1 MMKKLKV
8 NRLLFC
14 AISFAFMTA
23 SHAASAAV
31 DADNDGLLEINNL
44 NDLHEI
50 RNDISGKRLWGSD
63 EGCPTSGCNGWELTS
78 DLDFDTNGNGY
89 IDSGDWKGGRSWVP
103 FDSMTDVVFEGNS
116 HSISNLLSAVPVI
129 RGNDYYWGLF
139 SQMRYSTIKN
149 LRLIKPIVLANTSL
163 MPSDNYLNA
172 GILVGYLW
180 NTKLQNIVVS
190 NATLSV
196 DRPNVLTPLKNPG
209 FVGGVVG
216 LADSDDFER
225 LWGVHFRG
233 TVTVQNIIS
242 YLGGLAGL
250 MDLTVVVESS
260 AQGNLNYIG
269 NMGWVG
275 GIAGSATDSGI
286 YTTYSTATVKGHI
299 GGGVVGQGVNF
310 SLERVYST
318 GSIRGDTEYLGGL
331 VGMAS
336 GDVVLY
342 SGYST
347 SIVNDNQVGLVG
359 GYPGYI
365 FNVGTYQ
372 VIDPNGKTLNTP
384 AFGYS
389 LPITQ
394 QALACASNPVD
405 ELCEDPYALSSWN
418 EYLWDFGSSTELP
431 VLRQNTQYP
440 WTSVDRPVSGKGD
453 YETVAAISA
462 RYPCDQPL
470 DLQVKEKKS
479 GYVFSVKT
487 PEKFDFFNAV
497 EGLQCTAG
505 EQACNNYE
513 VSYLCTVN
521 GHSSWTQWASN
532 TPTSTNP
539 NETELPLLCN
549 GGVNTGIRV
558 RKKGETKEYWGAP
571 QKPAKF
577 SLDYGFAC
585 NNKDNGGG
593 TSCKDYEA
601 RLVCSAKTLLTN
613 P

>member
-116 HSISNLLSAVPVI
+116 HSISNLLNAVPVI
-129 RGNDYYWGLF
+129 RGNKYYWGLF
-139 SQMRYSTIKN
+139 SRMQRSTIKN

-163 MPSDNYLNA
+163 MPSDNILNA
-172 GILVGYLW
+172 GILVGHIW
-180 NTKLQNIVVS
+180 HTKLQNIVVS
-190 NATLSV
+190 HATLSV
-196 DRPNVLTPLKNPG
+196 DRPNVLTPLKKYIMY
-209 FVGGVVG
+209 VGGVVG
-216 LADSDDFER
+216 GAYDSR
-225 LWGVHFRG
+225 LDNTHFNG

-242 YLGGLAGL
+242 DLGGLVGL
-250 MDLTVVVESS
+250 MDLTHVVDSS
-260 AQGNLNYIG
+260 AQGSLNYIG
-269 NMGWVG
+269 DASWVG
-275 GIAGSATDSGI
+275 GITGWGYDSKI
-286 YTTYSTATVKGHI
+286 FTTYSTATVNNTGHT
-299 GGGVVGQGVNF
+299 GGGIAAGGTV
-310 SLERVYST
+310 SLDSVYST
-318 GSIRGDTEYLGGL
+318 GSITATYGAGL
-331 VGMAS
+331 ISYTTGTP
-336 GDVVLY
+336 VLQ
-342 SGYST
+342 SSYST
-347 SIVNDNQVGLVG
+347 SIVNGNQVGLIRDYFDVVL
-359 GYPGYI
+359 
-365 FNVGTYQ
+365 NADTYQ
-372 VIDPNGKTLNTP
+372 VIDPNGNTLNP
-384 AFGYS
+384 FGHTR
-389 LPITQ
+389 PITQ
-394 QALACASNPVD
+394 QALQCASNPFD
-405 ELCEDPYALSSWN
+405 EECEDPYALSSWN
-418 EYLWDFGSSTELP
+418 PLVWDFGSSTELP

-470 DLQVKEKKS
+470 DLQVKEKNS

-497 EGLQCTAG
+497 EGLQCTAD
-505 EQACNNYE
+505 EQVVKACNNYE

-521 GHSSWTQWASN
+521 GHSSWTQWASAN

-549 GGVNTGIRV
+549 GGVNTGIRA
-558 RKKGETKEYWGAP
+558 RKKGETEEYWGAP